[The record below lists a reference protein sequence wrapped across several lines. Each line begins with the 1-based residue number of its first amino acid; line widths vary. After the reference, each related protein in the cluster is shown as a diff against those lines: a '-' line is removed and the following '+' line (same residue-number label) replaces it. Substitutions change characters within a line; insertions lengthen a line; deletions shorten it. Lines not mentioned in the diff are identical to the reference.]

1 MHVNVFYDFN
11 DDRHEIIYFCFVVS
25 KAMDFNIDG
34 NATFLN
40 FYGAYLLMF
49 CINEINGHGISVLH
63 ALHITFLL
71 LMPIF
76 FHFNGSF
83 MSDNNL

>member
-1 MHVNVFYDFN
+1 M
-11 DDRHEIIYFCFVVS
+11 E
-25 KAMDFNIDG
+25 FNIDG

-49 CINEINGHGISVLH
+49 CINEINGHGFSVLH

-71 LMPIF
+71 LMPMAENF
-76 FHFNGSF
+76 AGKEFYCHFNGSL